1 MEIKAIALDLDG
13 TLLNSERKISKETK
27 EALIKAQEMDIKVM
41 IASGRSANGL
51 RPFAEELKLHKY
63 GGLLISNNG
72 AVVQDPHGDVMHLN
86 DTIHIPT
93 MKKLI
98 QHVSQY
104 NAVIGLMDHDNI
116 YALNAEEAVI
126 DTGNEGLLN
135 VIKGESVDCGLEII
149 ELDHFD
155 DFDKPISK
163 FLVASHLD
171 YMAEHREAIIA
182 PVKDEISFE
191 YTAPY
196 FIEFMKKGTNK
207 ANGLEAALKVLNIP
221 RAHTIAFGDGEND
234 LSLIQYAGTGI
245 AMDNATANIK
255 EHADLQTHSN
265 DENGI
270 ATFLEEKL
278 FTKNL
283 K

>member
-1 MEIKAIALDLDG
+1 MEIKAIVLDLDG

-27 EALIKAQEMDIKVM
+27 EALIRAQKMGIKVM

-51 RPFAEELKLHKY
+51 RPFAEELELHKY

-72 AVVQDPHGDVMHLN
+72 AVVEDPFGEVMHLN
-86 DTIHIPT
+86 NTIHIPA
-93 MKKLI
+93 MQKLI
-98 QHVSQY
+98 QHVSRY
-104 NAVIGLMDHDNI
+104 DAVMGLMDHNNI
-116 YALNAEEAVI
+116 YALNGVNSVI
-126 DTGNEGLLN
+126 DTGDEGLLN
-135 VIKGESVDCGLEII
+135 VVEGESIDCGLEII

-171 YMAEHREAIIA
+171 YMDEHREAIIA

-191 YTAPY
+191 YTTPY
-196 FIEFMKKGTNK
+196 FIEFMRKGTNK

-221 RAHTIAFGDGEND
+221 RAHSIAFGDGEND
-234 LSLIQYAGTGI
+234 LSLIQYAGTGV
-245 AMDNATANIK
+245 AMGNATPNIK
-255 EHADLQTHSN
+255 RHADFLTHSN

-270 ATFLEEKL
+270 STFLEDKL
-278 FTKNL
+278 FTKIL